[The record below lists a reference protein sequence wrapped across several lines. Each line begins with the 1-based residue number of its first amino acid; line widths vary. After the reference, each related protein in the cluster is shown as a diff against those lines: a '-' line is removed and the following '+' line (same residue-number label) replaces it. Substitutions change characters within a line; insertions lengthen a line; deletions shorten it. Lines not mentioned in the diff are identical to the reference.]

1 MIYENAGNTIVR
13 NDRSVVTVGTYD
25 GVHLGHQAILSY
37 IRKRAENLNGISTV
51 VSFDPHPREV
61 VLGER
66 VPLLTTLEERAALLE
81 ESGIDRFVVLPFTR
95 DLSILEA
102 EDYVRSILVETIGM
116 QEIVIGYNHAFGR
129 NRSGNR
135 KTLEILGKTLD
146 FTVDVI
152 PRQMI
157 EDAAVSSSRIR
168 NVLSEEGD
176 TATAARLLGR
186 PYAISGTVIR
196 GAARGRVIGYPTAN
210 LRLHGTTKLVPKSG
224 VYAVTARIDDRFVG
238 GMMNIGQRPT
248 FESEGEISIETHFFD
263 LDQNLY
269 GRDLTLHFIERLRD
283 EQRFS
288 GVEKLTEQLGKD
300 EQAAR
305 ALLERA

>member
-1 MIYENAGNTIVR
+1 MIYENAGNTIAR

-37 IRKRAENLNGISTV
+37 IRKRAEILNGISTV

-95 DLSILEA
+95 DLSMLEA
-102 EDYVRSILVETIGM
+102 EDYVRSILVETIGI

-135 KTLEILGKTLD
+135 ETLETLGKTLG

-168 NVLSEEGD
+168 KVLSEEGD
-176 TATAARLLGR
+176 TATVARLLGR

-210 LRLHGTTKLVPKSG
+210 LRLHGTTRLVPKSG

-288 GVEKLTEQLGKD
+288 GVEELTEQLRKD

>member
-1 MIYENAGNTIVR
+1 MIYENAGNTIAR

-37 IRKRAENLNGISTV
+37 IRKRAEILNGISTV

-95 DLSILEA
+95 DLSMLEA
-102 EDYVRSILVETIGM
+102 EDYVRSILVETIGI

-135 KTLEILGKTLD
+135 ETLETLGKTLG

-168 NVLSEEGD
+168 KVLSEEGD
-176 TATAARLLGR
+176 TATVARLLGR

-248 FESEGEISIETHFFD
+248 FESESEISIETHFFD
-263 LDQNLY
+263 LDRNLY

-288 GVEKLTEQLGKD
+288 GVEELTEQLRKD

>member
-1 MIYENAGNTIVR
+1 MIYENVSEGSIR

-37 IRKRAENLNGISTV
+37 IRARAEKLNGVSTV
-51 VSFDPHPREV
+51 VSFDPHPRQV

-81 ESGIDRFVVLPFTR
+81 GLGIDRFVVLPFTR
-95 DLSILEA
+95 DLSMLEA
-102 EDYVRSILVETIGM
+102 EDYIREILVGKIGM

-135 KTLEILGKTLD
+135 GTLETLGKSLG
-146 FTVDVI
+146 FSVDVI

-168 NVLSEEGD
+168 KVLSEDGD
-176 TATAARLLGR
+176 VSTAGRLLGR

-210 LRLHGTTKLVPKSG
+210 LRIHSGKKLIPKTG
-224 VYAVTARIDDRFVG
+224 VYAVTTRIDSREVR

-248 FESEGEISIETHFFD
+248 FESEGEISVETHFFD

-269 GRDLTLHFIERLRD
+269 GRELTLYFIARLRD
-283 EQRFS
+283 ERRFS
-288 GVEKLTEQLGKD
+288 GVEELMAQLAAD
-300 EQAAR
+300 EIAAR
-305 ALLERA
+305 EVLKR